1 MAHGPCKKDR
11 WEEAT
16 EISPQGWEEHMFFAL
31 EEPLIFFQVL
41 CICQVE
47 LELQRG
53 MDEHVYGRTAVLQ
66 AIESERQRW

>member
-1 MAHGPCKKDR
+1 
-11 WEEAT
+11 
-16 EISPQGWEEHMFFAL
+16 MFFAL
-31 EEPLIFFQVL
+31 EEPLIFFLVL